1 MRDST
6 QLPWGDLQLAIWTKP
21 DTTPTPP
28 RTVSHPPPP
37 LPGAPPPGYEAVVD
51 SNSGLTYY
59 ANRVTGHS
67 TWNERD
73 CAPPTVYESFVD
85 PKSGNTYY
93 ANWATGHSV
102 WTMRECLPQ
111 GEQIPMAATAQQEHN
126 VAAVA
131 TRGRWRRPIANGPTL
146 QLPGATAPAH
156 VGEVALMPM
165 PAAPILRQP
174 DAIIAVVADIFEQA
188 ALAQAAP
195 VGWNKLPGGHLNSI
209 LFERASRPEDVP
221 LVMYRCQ
228 PQMSVWFHSGWNGD
242 RIQLKDY
249 ETIIPCPRCHW
260 WVWCIR
266 CEKFLLPAEEHR
278 ASKSHQNRVDRYI
291 EFKGR
296 ERCYEEM
303 ERTSGARFYLK
314 ESV

>member
-1 MRDST
+1 MVSHKYFNSTVHHHAATLTMSFCFSVRSRLFSSRRVWQRRPGSGASHLFIGAMTFRRVHDST

-21 DTTPTPP
+21 DTRPTPP

-37 LPGAPPPGYEAVVD
+37 LPGALPPGYEAVVD

-156 VGEVALMPM
+156 GCT
-165 PAAPILRQP
+165 
-174 DAIIAVVADIFEQA
+174 DAHA
-188 ALAQAAP
+188 
-195 VGWNKLPGGHLNSI
+195 
-209 LFERASRPEDVP
+209 
-221 LVMYRCQ
+221 
-228 PQMSVWFHSGWNGD
+228 
-242 RIQLKDY
+242 
-249 ETIIPCPRCHW
+249 
-260 WVWCIR
+260 
-266 CEKFLLPAEEHR
+266 
-278 ASKSHQNRVDRYI
+278 
-291 EFKGR
+291 
-296 ERCYEEM
+296 
-303 ERTSGARFYLK
+303 
-314 ESV
+314 